1 VGKRNRTAH
10 LLNGWR
16 TGNVGSEKREAG
28 SSRQVLDDLQESV
41 GLSAGLAELPEVA
54 EHEINDERFVFSRP
68 QALDLSYDT
77 A

>member
-1 VGKRNRTAH
+1 VGKRNRTAD

-16 TGNVGSEKREAG
+16 TGNLGSEKREAG

-41 GLSAGLAELPEVA
+41 GLNARLAELPQVA
-54 EHEINDERFVFSRP
+54 EHEINDEVFVFFRS
-68 QALDLSYDT
+68 QILYLSHDS